1 MRQAHRPCAYYRIA
15 TGRALA
21 RFAARRSW
29 SPVAGEIDL
38 RRTASGFD
46 IDQRSKLR
54 SAFAHAASTTLACR
68 AQKGPEMIV
77 RNVACLT
84 AAAALAALI
93 ASAADAQTSIKVGT
107 LTCDVSAGIGLL
119 ISQQQTMTC
128 TFDPASGGP
137 PDNYTGR
144 IDKFGLAL
152 GEVQQGTM
160 VWGVLAPASG
170 FPHGALAGTYGGVG
184 AEATA
189 GAGLGANL
197 LVGGTGRSFSLQP
210 LSIQGQAGLNFAAG
224 VTTLTLISIH

>member
-1 MRQAHRPCAYYRIA
+1 MTNRYLASLGAGAALTAFVAAP
-15 TGRALA
+15 ALA
-21 RFAARRSW
+21 QS
-29 SPVAGEIDL
+29 SV
-38 RRTASGFD
+38 
-46 IDQRSKLR
+46 Q
-54 SAFAHAASTTLACR
+54 
-68 AQKGPEMIV
+68 
-77 RNVACLT
+77 
-84 AAAALAALI
+84 
-93 ASAADAQTSIKVGT
+93 VGT

-128 TFDPASGGP
+128 AFSPAGGGP

-152 GEVQQGTM
+152 GAVQQGSM

-197 LVGGTGRSFSLQP
+197 LVGGTGRAFSLQP
-210 LSIQGQAGLNFAAG
+210 LTVQGQAGLNFAAG
-224 VTTLTLISIH
+224 VTTLTLTSVF

>member
-1 MRQAHRPCAYYRIA
+1 MTI
-15 TGRALA
+15 
-21 RFAARRSW
+21 
-29 SPVAGEIDL
+29 
-38 RRTASGFD
+38 
-46 IDQRSKLR
+46 
-54 SAFAHAASTTLACR
+54 
-68 AQKGPEMIV
+68 
-77 RNVACLT
+77 RNVARLT
-84 AAAALAALI
+84 AAAAFAALI
-93 ASAADAQTSIKVGT
+93 ASPALAQSSVKVGT
-107 LTCDVSAGIGLL
+107 LTCDISAGIGLL

-128 TFDPASGGP
+128 AFQPADGGP

-210 LSIQGQAGLNFAAG
+210 LTVQGQAGLNFAAG
-224 VTTLTLISIH
+224 VTTLTLISVH

>member
-1 MRQAHRPCAYYRIA
+1 MTNRY
-15 TGRALA
+15 
-21 RFAARRSW
+21 
-29 SPVAGEIDL
+29 
-38 RRTASGFD
+38 
-46 IDQRSKLR
+46 
-54 SAFAHAASTTLACR
+54 LACL
-68 AQKGPEMIV
+68 GV
-77 RNVACLT
+77 
-84 AAAALAALI
+84 AAALTAFV
-93 ASAADAQTSIKVGT
+93 ASPTLAQSSMKVGT

-128 TFDPASGGP
+128 SFAPASGGP

-152 GEVQQGTM
+152 GTVQQGSM

-170 FPHGALAGTYGGVG
+170 FPHGALAGSYGGVG

-210 LSIQGQAGLNFAAG
+210 LSVQGQAGLNFAAG
-224 VTTLTLISIH
+224 VTTLTLISAH